1 MLQNSECSE
10 ICDVRIPSVSFADS
24 VPTPF
29 GPSGH
34 FPLIG
39 GIGPWK
45 GSQGVRRTPLPS
57 PMRGRWHGEAVTD
70 EVGALA
76 FTRRRPPHQSPPAT
90 ASPHRGS
97 HPLRRGLTPQAL
109 RASSP

>member
-1 MLQNSECSE
+1 MPQNSECSE

-39 GIGPWK
+39 GIGPLC
-45 GSQGVRRTPLPS
+45 P
-57 PMRGRWHGEAVTD
+57 RGA
-70 EVGALA
+70 
-76 FTRRRPPHQSPPAT
+76 QSVKKLLF
-90 ASPHRGS
+90 SYFVSGFRGW
-97 HPLRRGLTPQAL
+97 RRGGRLCLPDEQ
-109 RASSP
+109 P

>member
-1 MLQNSECSE
+1 MPQNSECSE

-39 GIGPWK
+39 GIGPLC
-45 GSQGVRRTPLPS
+45 P
-57 PMRGRWHGEAVTD
+57 RGAF
-70 EVGALA
+70 
-76 FTRRRPPHQSPPAT
+76 FTREGGW
-90 ASPHRGS
+90 ASPRGTGK
-97 HPLRRGLTPQAL
+97 PKLLA
-109 RASSP
+109 

>member
-1 MLQNSECSE
+1 MPQNSECSE

-39 GIGPWK
+39 GIGPLCPR
-45 GSQGVRRTPLPS
+45 GAFFTREGGVGFPA
-57 PMRGRWHGEAVTD
+57 GDGEA
-70 EVGALA
+70 
-76 FTRRRPPHQSPPAT
+76 QT
-90 ASPHRGS
+90 ACLKEKGLKRFQCHR
-97 HPLRRGLTPQAL
+97 AI
-109 RASSP
+109 

>member
-1 MLQNSECSE
+1 MPQNSECSE

-39 GIGPWK
+39 GNRPLVPK
-45 GSQGVRRTPLPS
+45 GRPVCQKTIVFLFC
-57 PMRGRWHGEAVTD
+57 
-70 EVGALA
+70 VGFPRLA
-76 FTRRRPPHQSPPAT
+76 
-90 ASPHRGS
+90 
-97 HPLRRGLTPQAL
+97 
-109 RASSP
+109 

>member
-1 MLQNSECSE
+1 MPQNSECSE

-39 GIGPWK
+39 GIGPLCPR
-45 GSQGVRRTPLPS
+45 GAFCSGEPPLAAPRAVRR
-57 PMRGRWHGEAVTD
+57 RWHLRQQMTEGICLKIQSVPKFVTFASPQS
-70 EVGALA
+70 ALL
-76 FTRRRPPHQSPPAT
+76 T
-90 ASPHRGS
+90 ASL
-97 HPLRRGLTPQAL
+97 PLLAL
-109 RASSP
+109 RAISP